1 MIILLKNITAVLWE
15 LFLSFLDYMQFY
27 GERKTRSTNIVRWSI
42 AKLIIKVLKSNNKS
56 NNCMYNYLIR
66 AKKEKKG
73 KKNPTCLYQKYCRFY
88 VAFIIWCCCYMAKM
102 RHRVISQVHFI
113 AWQHIDIQYVKNS
126 IWFWLD
132 SMRCSSISSKILE
145 KSLASFLYYKAL
157 KD

>member
-73 KKNPTCLYQKYCRFY
+73 KKKPNLLVPEVLS
-88 VAFIIWCCCYMAKM
+88 VLCCVYHLMLLLHGKDETP
-102 RHRVISQVHFI
+102 S
-113 AWQHIDIQYVKNS
+113 Y
-126 IWFWLD
+126 
-132 SMRCSSISSKILE
+132 ISSTFYCVTAYRHSICK
-145 KSLASFLYYKAL
+145 K
-157 KD
+157 